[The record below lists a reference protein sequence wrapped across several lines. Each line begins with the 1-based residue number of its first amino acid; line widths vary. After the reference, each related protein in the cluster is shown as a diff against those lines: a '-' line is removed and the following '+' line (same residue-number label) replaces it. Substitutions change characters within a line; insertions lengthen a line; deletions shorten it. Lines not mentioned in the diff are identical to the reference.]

1 MLSLG
6 APLSG
11 RLEYV
16 DSETLVQQADCGLL
30 LHSVAS
36 GRQVPP
42 LLCPVTLRYPAVSA
56 YTHQPRALNAL
67 AGPLR
72 QQLR

>member
-30 LHSVAS
+30 LHSVGS
-36 GRQVPP
+36 GRQVP
-42 LLCPVTLRYPAVSA
+42 LLCRLTRTCLAVSP